1 MIGFSRWRLKK
12 RIFAGF
18 LVIGLIGAG
27 VALAMGL
34 AINNIYSD
42 FRRFTVFSE
51 RVELGRDLS
60 TRMVDLQRLSEE
72 FVQEGESFSSDQAD
86 LVFKQAR
93 VLLSRLEADASESV
107 IERAGIMTTHLNS
120 FQQAFSEVKTQRNR
134 QSRLINETIRTRAVE
149 HEALVDEFAARIPGS
164 DPESVALVERLR
176 NSVLQVQR
184 LTHQYFD
191 SLDNSLIRAIRSNI
205 HQSRALIRQLAELH
219 RDEALLPLLPRMDE
233 SVRAYQEAILEA
245 VQRTRGY
252 LFLVNVVM
260 AAETHEILYQSDR
273 LSEELRLEMG
283 LIERDVAD
291 TIWQVFV
298 LALASSAFMLL
309 LIIGLSYAIGRSI
322 ATPIENLAVTFRRLA
337 RGETISV
344 MSPPELGPELQEL
357 SGAAEV
363 FREKNEE
370 TERLLVRYREISE
383 ALEERVKER
392 TQELEGANRKLQQ
405 LSRTDGLTGLANRR
419 YFEEILDREWSTAL
433 RNGLSLAVVMLDI
446 DYFKSFN
453 DRYGHQAGDQCLRD
467 VARSLQKHLRRGD
480 DLAARYGGEEFIV
493 VLQDT
498 SHDKAMTIAESLC
511 FAISD
516 LDILHE
522 DSPWHRVT
530 TSVGVA
536 VREPGSEIDSGFE
549 LVKKADNALYR
560 AKLAGKNQVM
570 ISSPG

>member
-72 FVQEGESFSSDQAD
+72 FVQEGESFSADQAD

-107 IERAGIMTTHLNS
+107 MERAGIIVTHLDS
-120 FQQAFSEVKTQRNR
+120 FQQAFSEVKNQRNR
-134 QSRLINETIRTRAVE
+134 QSRLINEIIRTRAEE
-149 HEALVDEFAARIPGS
+149 HGALVDEFASRIPGS
-164 DPESVALVERLR
+164 GPETVAPLERLRISALRVERLTR
-176 NSVLQVQR
+176 
-184 LTHQYFD
+184 QYFD
-191 SLDNSLIRAIRSNI
+191 TLDNSLIREIRSNI
-205 HQSRALIRQLAELH
+205 RQSRELIRQLTELH
-219 RDEALLPLLPRMDE
+219 RDEALQPMLLRMDE
-233 SVRAYQEAILEA
+233 SVVAYQEAILEA
-245 VQRTRGY
+245 VQRTRAY

-273 LSEELRLEMG
+273 LSEDLRLEMDQ
-283 LIERDVAD
+283 IERDVAD
-291 TIWQVFV
+291 TIRQVFV

-337 RGETISV
+337 KGETISV
-344 MSPPELGPELQEL
+344 MSPPAVGPELREL

-370 TERLLVRYREISE
+370 TERLLVKYREISE
-383 ALEERVKER
+383 ALEERVRER
-392 TQELEGANRKLQQ
+392 TQELEGANRQLQQ

-433 RNGLSLAVVMLDI
+433 RNGLSLAIVMLDI
-446 DYFKSFN
+446 DCFKSFN

-467 VARSLQKHLRRGD
+467 VARSLRKHLRRGD

-498 SHDKAMTIAESLC
+498 SHDRAMGIAESLRG
-511 FAISD
+511 AISD
-516 LDILHE
+516 LEILHE
-522 DSPWHRVT
+522 DSPWQRVT
-530 TSVGVA
+530 ASVGVA
-536 VREPGSEIDSGFE
+536 VRESGSEIDSAFE
-549 LVKKADNALYR
+549 LVKNADNALYR
-560 AKLAGKNQVM
+560 GKLAGKNQVM
-570 ISSPG
+570 F